1 MLSPFGQ
8 PTAAQTATLELPV
21 LTGSFTL
28 TRCRERMIDKSVR
41 RQINRSDLFFY
52 PENLEVRGLEPLTY
66 GLQSHRSSQL
76 SYTPEF
82 TVGLLLHAVSKLAYM
97 MQKVELFREYPAKL
111 TSHVSSKKKE
121 GGATS
126 VAKELG
132 EYV

>member
-1 MLSPFGQ
+1 MSKIIKSRFWNFQQTTHILSCRIYTDKF
-8 PTAAQTATLELPV
+8 
-21 LTGSFTL
+21 SF
-28 TRCRERMIDKSVR
+28 
-41 RQINRSDLFFY
+41 
-52 PENLEVRGLEPLTY
+52 LEVRGLEPLTY